1 MSIDVLSLKQVA
13 FEIRSAP
20 GQAGAAYFISG
31 LARSPKARLE
41 ALEVLASIITAQ
53 FELLTMK
60 HEHTPT
66 WDQTFFVPARACD
79 LDLPPVEAPRRRWT
93 D

>member
-1 MSIDVLSLKQVA
+1 MSRDVLSLKQVA

-20 GQAGAAYFISG
+20 GQAGAAYFIGG
-31 LARSPKARLE
+31 LAQSPEARLK
-41 ALEVLASIITAQ
+41 ALEVLASIITAH

-60 HEHTPT
+60 HEQTPT
-66 WDQTFFVPARACD
+66 WDQPFFVPAWACE